1 MAQAT
6 PSHAATDSN
15 RLVEVE
21 RRGKQ
26 VMPFSLEQ
34 TVHVFTKNTQG
45 GVQQVKV
52 KDTANVQQ
60 IQLIRAHLTKIA
72 HEFKQGNFA
81 DPLAIHGEAMP
92 GVKALQQARPK
103 QLSINYQALT
113 DGAEITYSS
122 QDPKLVLAIHQWFD
136 AQLSDH
142 ARHAVAGHAHHTMHP
157 R

>member
-103 QLSINYQALT
+103 QLNINYQALT
-113 DGAEITYSS
+113 DGAEISYST
-122 QDPKLVLAIHQWFD
+122 QHPRLVLAIHQWFD